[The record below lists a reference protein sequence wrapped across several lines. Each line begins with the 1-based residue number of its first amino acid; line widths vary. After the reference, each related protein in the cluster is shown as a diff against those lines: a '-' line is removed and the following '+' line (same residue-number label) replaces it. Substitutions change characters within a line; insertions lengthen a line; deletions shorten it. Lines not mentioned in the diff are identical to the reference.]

1 MFGSLISN
9 LATSPGIH
17 IMENKKTPFL
27 FFLQAYLIRAQ
38 TKLKN
43 SVICSRFK
51 LYTVFGQSSVGVNV
65 CVSE

>member
-9 LATSPGIH
+9 LVTSPGIH
-17 IMENKKTPFL
+17 IMENKKNTFL
-27 FFLQAYLIRAQ
+27 NFLQAYLIRAQ

-51 LYTVFGQSSVGVNV
+51 LYTVFGQTN
-65 CVSE
+65 